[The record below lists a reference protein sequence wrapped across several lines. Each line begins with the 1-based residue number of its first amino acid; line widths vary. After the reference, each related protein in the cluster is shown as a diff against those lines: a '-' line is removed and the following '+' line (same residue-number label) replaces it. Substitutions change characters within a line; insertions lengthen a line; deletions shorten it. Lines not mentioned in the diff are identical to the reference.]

1 MPSNE
6 DLASN
11 ACDRLLANLSSEE
24 TKGSFS
30 ELLTA
35 LHDQIYEDYKTAEK
49 SVGEEVLASSFGP
62 GSLDFNRLDRF
73 FLSLGQSRKSRG
85 GKVFEII
92 LEELLAKRLGFPLD
106 SQVTI
111 EGAKPDF
118 VMPSGAHFEEHPL
131 DCILLTAKRTLRE
144 RWRQVVTEANKT
156 YSYFLATLDDQI
168 SESQLTQ
175 AQNHKIWVVTTLA
188 NKTSI
193 RHYNSAKNVLS
204 FEQFISNHLEPSVD
218 RWSKA

>member
-1 MPSNE
+1 MPSSEN
-6 DLASN
+6 LASD

-24 TKGSFS
+24 LKESFS
-30 ELLTA
+30 GLLTA
-35 LHDQIYEDYKTAEK
+35 LHDQIYDDYLAAQKA
-49 SVGEEVLASSFGP
+49 VAEEVLASSFGS
-62 GSLDFNRLDRF
+62 GALDFDQLDAF
-73 FLSLGQSRKSRG
+73 FLSLGQSRKSRA

-92 LEELLAKRLGFPLD
+92 LEELLADRLGFPMD

-118 VMPSGAHFEEHPL
+118 VMPSGGHFEEHPL

-193 RHYNSAKNVLS
+193 SHYNSAKNVLS
-204 FEQFISNHLEPSVD
+204 FEQFIYNHLEPSVD